1 MAGTKSNLTITLDA
15 DILREARVYAARK
28 DTSVN
33 QLVRDYLEGLVA
45 QETRHAE
52 KLKALDELMERGIGL
67 VGEITWNR
75 DDLYR
80 RSG

>member
-80 RSG
+80 RSE

>member
-28 DTSVN
+28 NTSVN
-33 QLVRDYLEGLVA
+33 QLVREYLEGLVA

-52 KLKALDELMERGIGL
+52 KLKAQDELMERGIGL
-67 VGEITWNR
+67 AGEITWNR

-80 RSG
+80 RSE

>member
-33 QLVRDYLEGLVA
+33 QLVREYLEGLVA

-80 RSG
+80 RSE

>member
-33 QLVRDYLEGLVA
+33 QLVREYLEGLVA

-75 DDLYR
+75 DDIYR
-80 RSG
+80 RSD